1 MRFRLLGPLE
11 IQAGDRQI
19 HIAADKQRAVTAAL
33 LAAAGQVVAAPSL
46 TNEIWGDRIPASALP
61 NLRTYVMRL
70 RRSDQA
76 LGERLMT
83 SPSGYRPRVRPDELD
98 VRTFEKATESGCK
111 ALAEGDASTAAS
123 AFDHAL
129 AQRRGRPPENVPLGP
144 ALNDLAHALGE
155 QYARTVEDHAEAG
168 LALGDHRGVTD
179 RLRPFV
185 EHHPLRER
193 AYGQPMLAPYRGGDV
208 QGAVR
213 VFRQARGALR
223 QELGVDPGHELFQL
237 FQAVLARDPEL
248 DSPTSSPG
256 PCIPMGRP
264 IPRQL
269 PPRPT
274 IFVGRTAEL
283 DRMVSTL
290 RADAGPVVVAT
301 HGPGGIGKSALGLR
315 AAYGVADH
323 HRDGQLYVDPQ
334 GATSALPPLS
344 PGDVLGR
351 FLRAAQQITLG
362 ELGHTEAVEALTLQA
377 GKAGPRKTQGQPTRP
392 CGRANDTHWPCG
404 SRAHGSQPG
413 PNSHSPGYGS
423 GWSGDSRRNDPRAT
437 STFAHASRPATRH
450 CPKQR
455 PEHSDSPAT
464 RTPPRRTSDS
474 SRHCWTVTPST
485 RGNHSCDRGMFPRRL
500 TR

>member
-1 MRFRLLGPLE
+1 
-11 IQAGDRQI
+11 
-19 HIAADKQRAVTAAL
+19 
-33 LAAAGQVVAAPSL
+33 
-46 TNEIWGDRIPASALP
+46 
-61 NLRTYVMRL
+61 
-70 RRSDQA
+70 
-76 LGERLMT
+76 MT

-129 AQRRGRPPENVPLGP
+129 AQRRGRPLENVPLGP

-323 HRDGQLYVDPQ
+323 HPDGQPYVDPQ

-351 FLRAAQQITLG
+351 FLRAPGVDRRELPPIEAEATVLLQPLLAERRVLILLDNVTDASQVRPLLPAGRGCATTITSRAVLPTLETQQITLG

-455 PEHSDSPAT
+455 PEHSDSPAA